1 MQTSIVEMPQ
11 RQALPPHADSNHVP
25 PVHAHALRRVVV
37 DERRAVAAYHCASIT
52 PAPAADTPALAR
64 PTFVRC
70 TVTELREGSY
80 EHLDAQHTVI
90 EIQGAQDE
98 PWDLAVLQAVRKKG
112 FKLAFDAR
120 LLRKENAAFVPLAAY
135 VVLEMGV
142 LELDRAAALARGVHS
157 GTKAVALATQV
168 SSAFEYRHLASS
180 GVKLFEGLWFT
191 QPSAKPDKSVQL
203 SYSSLIQLLNMV
215 VREAEL
221 HEIEDLLRHEPTLSY
236 KLLTYINSPGF
247 GLNMEINS
255 FRHAVMTV
263 GMKRLFRWTALLI
276 GSTPSGSVAPAV
288 GTLAIV
294 RGRLMELLALPEMS
308 QSEAD
313 MAFVVGMFSML
324 DTLLSMP
331 LADALGLI
339 NLPAPMLEALL
350 HDRGPFASY
359 LAIVKAC
366 ESADEAQ
373 LMLLAARHGVPC
385 ERLAAAHL
393 EALAWGEQFGR

>member
-1 MQTSIVEMPQ
+1 MQTSVLEVEPQ
-11 RQALPPHADSNHVP
+11 RQAVRPQAGDGQMPARV
-25 PVHAHALRRVVV
+25 LRRMVV
-37 DERRAVAAYHCASIT
+37 DERRALAAYHCASIT
-52 PAPAADTPALAR
+52 PQASPGTPVLAR

-70 TVTELREGSY
+70 TGADLREGRHD
-80 EHLDAQHTVI
+80 HLDPQRVEI
-90 EIQGAQDE
+90 ELHDASDDQV
-98 PWDLAVLQAVRKKG
+98 WDLAMLQTVRRKG

-120 LLRKENAAFVPLAAY
+120 LLRKENAAFVPLASY

-142 LELDRAAALARGVHS
+142 LELDRAAALARGIHS
-157 GTKAVALATQV
+157 GTKAVALATHV

-203 SYSSLIQLLNMV
+203 SYASLIQLLNMV

-247 GLNMEINS
+247 GLHVEITS

-308 QSEAD
+308 QPEAD

-324 DTLLSMP
+324 DTLLNMP
-331 LADALGLI
+331 LSDALALL
-339 NLPAPMLEALL
+339 NLPVAMTEALL
-350 HDRGPFASY
+350 QGQGRFAPY
-359 LAIVKAC
+359 LDMVKAC
-366 ESADEAQ
+366 ESADEGQ
-373 LMLLAARHGVPC
+373 LMLLASRHGVSC
-385 ERLAAAHL
+385 ERMVATHL
-393 EALAWGEQFGR
+393 EALAWGEQFAR